1 MNKGA
6 WMQSVLCYGDSNTF
20 GQTTADTPQQR
31 FGPHVRWPGVMRAK
45 LGETW
50 LVIEEGLSG
59 RTTVNDDPV
68 EGAEKNGR
76 TYLKPCLDSHRPLDV
91 IILMLGTND
100 LKIRFNK
107 PVGEIAMGVSAL
119 IGDIKQVAPGRD
131 AEVPQIILVSPPPI
145 LEDLRGW
152 ESVFQGGYEKSLR
165 LAEEYANV
173 AEVHGVAFFDAGSVA
188 KSSQTDG
195 FHLDV
200 ESHKALGLALADEVE
215 SVFAR

>member
-1 MNKGA
+1 MNKDA

-31 FGPHVRWPGVMRAK
+31 FGPHVRWPGVMRAQ
-45 LGETW
+45 LGESW

-59 RTTVNDDPV
+59 RTTVHDDPV

-76 TYLKPCLDSHRPLDV
+76 TYLKPCLESHRPIDV

-119 IGDIKQVAPGRD
+119 ISDIQGIAPGRD
-131 AEVPQIILVSPPPI
+131 GDVPQIILVSPPPI
-145 LEDLRGW
+145 LKDLRGW

-173 AEVHGVAFFDAGSVA
+173 ADVRGVHFFDAGSVA
-188 KSSQTDG
+188 NSSDMDG

-200 ESHKALGLALADEVE
+200 ESHKALGHALAQRVTQ
-215 SVFAR
+215 VFSE